1 MNLNKPYRKTNCG
14 IMILGYFTYCIN
26 TNLKEKS
33 YSLLMKIVWLNACQF
48 FFTKNNIIIFGCSR
62 YRSPKGGPTKF

>member
-14 IMILGYFTYCIN
+14 IMICLTWVSYFTYCIN

-48 FFTKNNIIIFGCSR
+48 FLLKISCTNNNNME
-62 YRSPKGGPTKF
+62 